1 MYIFL
6 PIIAVSTLGI
16 LTIFLRR
23 MPKVHQMPIHDV
35 SAFYDSWLSK
45 LPAKIRGFSPRHFRE
60 LFFDFL
66 EKTLRKFKIMA
77 LKFENWVGSLAA
89 RLRKKRE
96 NGNSAAVNNEFVSN
110 KDFSVDLNGAR
121 KSAEIQKIAEVI
133 VTTPLNN
140 NIAADDDLFNAQE
153 KKILQD
159 INNNPQNANT
169 YKKLGFLYL
178 QYQNYNDA
186 KSSFE
191 QAIKLGCRDTKMLK
205 ALEDINDD

>member
-6 PIIAVSTLGI
+6 PIIAVSVLGI
-16 LTIFLRR
+16 LAIFLRR
-23 MPKVHQMPIHDV
+23 IPEVYQMPIHDV

-45 LPAKIRGFSPRHFRE
+45 LPAKIRGFTPWHFRE

-96 NGNSAAVNNEFVSN
+96 NGNDAAVHNESVNNR
-110 KDFSVDLNGAR
+110 DFIANLNGAR
-121 KSAEIQKIAEVI
+121 KSAEIQMEVMA
-133 VTTPLNN
+133 TPPMNN
-140 NIAADDDLFNAQE
+140 NIVADDDLFSARE

-159 INNNPQNANT
+159 INNNPRNANT
-169 YKKLGFLYL
+169 YKELGFLYL
-178 QYQNYNDA
+178 KYQNYKDA

-191 QAIKLGCRDTKMLK
+191 QAIKLGCRNTKMLK
-205 ALEDINDD
+205 VLEGINDD